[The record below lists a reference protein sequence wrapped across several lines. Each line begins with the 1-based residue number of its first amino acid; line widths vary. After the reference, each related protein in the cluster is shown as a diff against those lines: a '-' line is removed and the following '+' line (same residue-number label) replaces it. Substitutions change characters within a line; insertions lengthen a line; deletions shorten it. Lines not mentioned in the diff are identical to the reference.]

1 MQLENMMEMY
11 QSRVFEQR
19 QRVYTIVDLES
30 LSASALY
37 TGNLPPMGPGG
48 SFGLPSINKD
58 LDIGTSNYK
67 IFVPNPSPYPTLVIK
82 TPTALGI
89 LDHQGVI
96 FGQDS
101 ITYLNLKGE
110 NLGKITDLNSS
121 EMDLLSEK
129 HGLSPAIRELVGL
142 KD

>member
-1 MQLENMMEMY
+1 MQLENMMGMY
-11 QSRVFEQR
+11 QPRVSEIR
-19 QRVYTIVDLES
+19 QQVYQVVDLES

-37 TGNLPPMGPGG
+37 TGDLPPMGPG
-48 SFGLPSINKD
+48 SHGLPSINRD
-58 LDIGTSNYK
+58 LDVGTSNYK
-67 IFVPNPSPYPTLVIK
+67 TFVPNPSPYPTLVIK

-96 FGQDS
+96 FGQGS
-101 ITYLNLKGE
+101 LTYLNLKGE

-129 HGLSPAIRELVGL
+129 HGLSPASLRILGL
-142 KD
+142 EY